1 MATKKKMLQ
10 AAAGSAGGAG
20 LDITDVF
27 STYLY
32 EGTGSTQTIT
42 NGNDLDGEG
51 GLVWIKSRSSSSDH
65 FLFDTERGP
74 QKRLITNATLGE
86 YDLSSS
92 GGLSAFNADGFN
104 IGSYAGINSSA
115 VDYASWTFR
124 KAPKFFDVVTYTGD
138 GVQGREIAHNL
149 GSVPGMMIVKR
160 LEGAGYNWN
169 TYHRSMENYEYI
181 RLNTTDAKIYA
192 AGNAYWD
199 STDPTSSVF
208 TLGNHSQV
216 NLNGGTYVA
225 YLFAHNDGDGEFG
238 PDSDQDVIKCG
249 SYTGNGSSNGPEIDL
264 GFEPQWLLIKE
275 VDATGNWQLFDSMRG
290 MVANGIDARI
300 APNLSNAEDSIQS
313 LTPTAT
319 GFKINTTSGNL
330 NTNNSDHIYMAIRR
344 GPLAVP
350 TDATKVFATDTSAS
364 STAQAASPPV
374 QYYSGFP
381 VDMMLLG
388 GTFTSTGANYS
399 HARLTNG
406 RLRTD
411 STVAETVVADHFD
424 TNQGYRPISL
434 SANSSYIAHLWKRA
448 PGYFDVVAYTGNGTG
463 GNRLITHN
471 LGVAPEM
478 IWAKRRNGTISWSV
492 LTPNNKHMIL
502 NGIHLEYQDANTNSY
517 YWGDGGGASGV
528 VTAPTDTGFTVGPA
542 MNGNNQT
549 YIAYLFATAP
559 GVSKV
564 GSYTG
569 NGSSQTIN
577 CGFTSGARFILIKRT
592 DSTGD
597 WYLWDTSRG
606 IVAGNDPHLSLN
618 TTAAQVT
625 TDDSIDPAS
634 SGFIVN
640 QVTAT
645 NINVSS
651 ADYIFYAIA

>member
-10 AAAGSAGGAG
+10 AAAGAGGAG

-32 EGTGSTQTIT
+32 RGTGSTQTIT

-104 IGSYAGINSSA
+104 IGSYAGINSNA
-115 VDYASWTFR
+115 VDFASWTFR
-124 KAPKFFDVVTYTGD
+124 KAPKFFDVVTWTGN
-138 GVQGREIAHNL
+138 GQSTQTIPHNL
-149 GSVPGMMIVKR
+149 GSAPGFITIKATG
-160 LEGAGYNWN
+160 LTQSWWS
-169 TYHRSMENYEYI
+169 YHRSLGTGKYLKLE
-181 RLNTTDAKIYA
+181 TTGA
-192 AGNAYWD
+192 AVSNSIVTATSD
-199 STDPTSSVF
+199 SNFTVGSTTTS
-208 TLGNHSQV
+208 TGQ
-216 NLNGGTYVA
+216 TYVA

-238 PDSDQDVIKCG
+238 PDGSQDIIKCG
-249 SYTGNGSSNGPEIDL
+249 SYTGNGSSNGPDIDL
-264 GFEPQWLLIKE
+264 GFEPQWLIIKRTSGT
-275 VDATGNWQLFDSMRG
+275 DDWYLFDTMRG
-290 MVANGIDARI
+290 FTADSDYPLSADSSNGESSAVTMVD
-300 APNLSNAEDSIQS
+300 PVS
-313 LTPTAT
+313 T
-319 GFKINTTSGNL
+319 GFKLTSSNQAVNASGN
-330 NTNNSDHIYMAIRR
+330 NYIYMAIRR

-350 TDATKVFATDTSAS
+350 TDATEVFATDTSAS
-364 STAQAASPPV
+364 STAQAANPPV

-381 VDMMLLG
+381 VDMMLQKA
-388 GTFTSTGANYS
+388 TQAVSANYS

-411 STVAETVVADHFD
+411 STAVETVVADYFD

-448 PGYFDVVAYTGNGTG
+448 PGYFDLVAFSGDGTSG
-463 GNRLITHN
+463 RTVSHN

-478 IWAKRRNGTISWSV
+478 MWVKSRSAGGSTSYRWGVYHKDAGNYKVFYLSEDSTATPGAASWQ
-492 LTPNNKHMIL
+492 T
-502 NGIHLEYQDANTNSY
+502 T
-517 YWGDGGGASGV
+517 
-528 VTAPTDTGFTVGPA
+528 TPTDSVFTLGSGWGV
-542 MNGNNQT
+542 NKLNET

-559 GVSKV
+559 NVSKIS
-564 GSYTG
+564 SYTG

-592 DSTGD
+592 DATGD
-597 WYLWDTSRG
+597 WYIWDTTRG
-606 IVAGNDPHLSLN
+606 IIAGNDPHLSLN

-640 QVTAT
+640 QVSAT

-651 ADYIFYAIA
+651 AEYIFYAIA